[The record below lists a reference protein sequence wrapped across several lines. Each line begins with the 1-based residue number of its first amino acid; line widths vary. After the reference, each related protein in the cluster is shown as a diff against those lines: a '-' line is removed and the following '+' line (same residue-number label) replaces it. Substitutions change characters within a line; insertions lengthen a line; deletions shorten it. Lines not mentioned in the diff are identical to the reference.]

1 MCDRLDS
8 YVTMKRFFIILLL
21 GLSCQL
27 SGYAQSDTL
36 KISGIITDSSTG
48 EQVSFANVHVCD
60 TPIWV
65 HSDQSGAYSITLP
78 AGMVKLQC
86 STIGYKTFNIE
97 VNLINDLKMDILLE
111 PDVIDDSSHFKRWEI
126 EWKAFNCYGFSNM
139 YEGAMAMFGLEGR
152 YDIWR
157 TPLEVG
163 LGFSYALPL
172 NMKLEGAYR
181 YWSLYA
187 SLDCKLNLL
196 EFRVG
201 KNLAQPYIG
210 VAVGGGQ
217 SFGEG
222 KESHANVAIRADL
235 TSVIFVSSSSNI
247 SILTRHEAHIGA

>member
-1 MCDRLDS
+1 
-8 YVTMKRFFIILLL
+8 
-21 GLSCQL
+21 
-27 SGYAQSDTL
+27 
-36 KISGIITDSSTG
+36 
-48 EQVSFANVHVCD
+48 
-60 TPIWV
+60 
-65 HSDQSGAYSITLP
+65 
-78 AGMVKLQC
+78 
-86 STIGYKTFNIE
+86 
-97 VNLINDLKMDILLE
+97 
-111 PDVIDDSSHFKRWEI
+111 
-126 EWKAFNCYGFSNM
+126 
-139 YEGAMAMFGLEGR
+139 MFGLEGR

-181 YWSLYA
+181 YWNLYA

-222 KESHANVAIRADL
+222 KESHANVAIRAGFDIRHFRLFFEQHFNSDKARGSYWGL
-235 TSVIFVSSSSNI
+235 TYYF
-247 SILTRHEAHIGA
+247 

>member
-1 MCDRLDS
+1 
-8 YVTMKRFFIILLL
+8 
-21 GLSCQL
+21 
-27 SGYAQSDTL
+27 
-36 KISGIITDSSTG
+36 
-48 EQVSFANVHVCD
+48 
-60 TPIWV
+60 
-65 HSDQSGAYSITLP
+65 
-78 AGMVKLQC
+78 
-86 STIGYKTFNIE
+86 
-97 VNLINDLKMDILLE
+97 
-111 PDVIDDSSHFKRWEI
+111 
-126 EWKAFNCYGFSNM
+126 
-139 YEGAMAMFGLEGR
+139 MAMFGLEGR